1 MLNLQEEE
9 HNKIELDAETEEE
22 RDDKISQNF
31 YTFSKSVSTSFGA
44 VLFF

>member
-22 RDDKISQNF
+22 RDDKISQ
-31 YTFSKSVSTSFGA
+31 TFIRFLKV
-44 VLFF
+44 